1 LARSEEKVGV
11 EEKEVERGRPST
23 VILLLVGV
31 VGVVIDVLR
40 CLAAVFL
47 CFEDL

>member
-1 LARSEEKVGV
+1 LAKSEEKVGV

-23 VILLLVGV
+23 VILLCS
-31 VGVVIDVLR
+31 R
-40 CLAAVFL
+40 YSKCCLLIVAAVLLL